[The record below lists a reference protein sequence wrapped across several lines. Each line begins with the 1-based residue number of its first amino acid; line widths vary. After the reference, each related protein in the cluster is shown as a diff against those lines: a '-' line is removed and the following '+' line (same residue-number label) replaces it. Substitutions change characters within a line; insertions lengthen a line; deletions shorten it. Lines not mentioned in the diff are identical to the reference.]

1 MKKSVLSIVLTVV
14 MLFSLTATVWGS
26 AWPVVD
32 SGYCGY
38 WDDNY
43 EDRENIT
50 WQLMKDGT
58 LEFFGEG
65 YMEDFSYN
73 RVPWKDYADQIKEVV
88 IYGPQDDL
96 KSCIFSISSYA
107 FIGCKNLTKV
117 TIPHTVVEIGEDAFG
132 SCKSLTEITLP
143 DSIEKMGYGVFG
155 SSGLKRIRLP
165 EKLTTLPYGTFSG
178 CADLESVDFPAGLTE
193 IKDRAFEKSGLVRIE
208 LPDTVTTMGLDVF
221 SKCPNLEFV
230 KLPRNLEVI
239 ETGMFEKCAKLQ
251 SVVFPENVK
260 VIGRLAFMWCDELQ
274 NFTLPESVE
283 TIGLQAFIDCESL
296 TEVTIPAN
304 VTTIEQNSFSG
315 CGKLRAIYV
324 AEGNQAYQSV
334 DGVLMTKDGTMVHT
348 CPGAK
353 EGTFVIPNGVTTIAS
368 LAFFDCQNL
377 KRLVIPAT
385 LTTINERG
393 FDFCDN
399 LLSFYFS
406 GAAPEEELLK
416 KMDIS
421 SDATLYY
428 LEGQPGWTSPTYLGY
443 KTALWDGSSKLPGT
457 LPAGDTNG
465 DGRVGVE
472 DVQQL
477 YGYLTGQNTI
487 TIAEKMA
494 ADVNNDDEVDVYDLQ
509 LLYERLA
516 QGTTL

>member
-43 EDRENIT
+43 SDRKNMT

-65 YMEDFSYN
+65 YMEEYSYN
-73 RVPWKDYADQIKEVV
+73 RNAPWEQYKDQITKVV

-107 FIGCKNLTKV
+107 FSGCKNLKKIS
-117 TIPHTVVEIGEDAFG
+117 IPVSVEIIGFAAFSG
-132 SCKSLTEITLP
+132 SGIESIHLP
-143 DSIEKMGYGVFG
+143 AN
-155 SSGLKRIRLP
+155 LKTIS
-165 EKLTTLPYGTFSG
+165 TAAFSG
-178 CADLESVDFPAGLTE
+178 CTNLKSVEFPEALTKIES
-193 IKDRAFEKSGLVRIE
+193 RAFEKSGLIRME
-208 LPDTVTTMGLDVF
+208 LPDTVTTMGSDVF
-221 SKCPNLEFV
+221 SECPNLEFV

-239 ETGMFEKCAKLQ
+239 EMSMFKKCAKLQ

-304 VTTIEQNSFSG
+304 VTIIEQNSFSG
-315 CGKLRAIYV
+315 CGKLQAIYV
-324 AEGNQAYQSV
+324 AEGNPAYQSV

-428 LEGQPGWTSPTYLGY
+428 LEGQSGWTSPTYLGY

-457 LPAGDTNG
+457 LPAGDANG

-487 TIAEKMA
+487 TITEKMA
-494 ADVNNDDEVDVYDLQ
+494 ADVNNDGEVDVYDLQ

>member
-43 EDRENIT
+43 RDRENMT

-88 IYGPQDDL
+88 IYGPQDEL
-96 KSCIFSISSYA
+96 KSCILSIGRYA
-107 FIGCKNLTKV
+107 FSGCKNLKKIS
-117 TIPHTVVEIGEDAFG
+117 IPVSVEIIGLAAFSG
-132 SCKSLTEITLP
+132 SGIESIHLP
-143 DSIEKMGYGVFG
+143 AN
-155 SSGLKRIRLP
+155 LKTIS
-165 EKLTTLPYGTFSG
+165 TAAFSG
-178 CADLESVDFPAGLTE
+178 CTNLKSVEFPEALTKIES
-193 IKDRAFEKSGLVRIE
+193 RAFEKSGLVRME
-208 LPDTVTTMGLDVF
+208 LPDTVTTMGSGVF
-221 SKCPNLEFV
+221 SECPNLEFV
-230 KLPRNLEVI
+230 KLPRNLEII
-239 ETGMFEKCAKLQ
+239 ELSMFKKCAKLQ

-260 VIGRLAFMWCDELQ
+260 VIGRWAFMWCDELQ

-296 TEVTIPAN
+296 TEVTIPAK
-304 VTTIEQNSFSG
+304 VTKIEQNSFSG

-353 EGTFVIPNGVTTIAS
+353 EGVFVIPDGATTIES
-368 LAFFDCQNL
+368 CCFFDCQNL

-428 LEGQPGWTSPTYLGY
+428 LEGQSGWTSPTYLGY

-457 LPAGDTNG
+457 LPAGDANG

-494 ADVNNDDEVDVYDLQ
+494 ADVNNDGEVDVYDLQ

>member
-43 EDRENIT
+43 SDRKNMT

-73 RVPWKDYADQIKEVV
+73 RVPWKDYVDQIKEVV
-88 IYGPQDDL
+88 IYGPQDEL
-96 KSCIFSISSYA
+96 KSCILSIGRYA
-107 FIGCKNLTKV
+107 FSGCKNLKKIS
-117 TIPHTVVEIGEDAFG
+117 IPVSVEIIGLAAFSG
-132 SCKSLTEITLP
+132 SGIESIHLP
-143 DSIEKMGYGVFG
+143 AN
-155 SSGLKRIRLP
+155 LKTIS
-165 EKLTTLPYGTFSG
+165 TAAFSG
-178 CADLESVDFPAGLTE
+178 CTNLKSVEFPAGLTKIE
-193 IKDRAFEKSGLVRIE
+193 NMAFEKSGLIRME
-208 LPDTVTTMGLDVF
+208 LPDTVTTMGSGVF
-221 SKCPNLEFV
+221 SECPNLEFV

-239 ETGMFEKCAKLQ
+239 EMSMFKKCAKLQ

-260 VIGRLAFMWCDELQ
+260 VIGRWAFMWCDELQ

-304 VTTIEQNSFSG
+304 VTIIEQNSFSG

-324 AEGNQAYQSV
+324 AEGNPAYQSV

-428 LEGQPGWTSPTYLGY
+428 LEGQSGWTSPTYLGY
-443 KTALWDGSSKLPGT
+443 KTALWDGSSQLPGT
-457 LPAGDTNG
+457 LPAGDANG

>member
-73 RVPWKDYADQIKEVV
+73 RVPWKDYVDQIKEVV
-88 IYGPQDDL
+88 IYGPQDEL
-96 KSCIFSISSYA
+96 KSCILSIGRYA
-107 FIGCKNLTKV
+107 FSGCKNLKKIS
-117 TIPHTVVEIGEDAFG
+117 IPVSVEIIGLAAFSG
-132 SCKSLTEITLP
+132 SGIESIHLP
-143 DSIEKMGYGVFG
+143 AN
-155 SSGLKRIRLP
+155 LKTIS
-165 EKLTTLPYGTFSG
+165 TAAFSG
-178 CADLESVDFPAGLTE
+178 CTNLKSVEFPAGLTKIE
-193 IKDRAFEKSGLVRIE
+193 NMAFEKSGLIRME
-208 LPDTVTTMGLDVF
+208 LPDTVTTMGSGVF
-221 SKCPNLEFV
+221 SECPNLEFV

-239 ETGMFEKCAKLQ
+239 EMSMFKKCAKLQ

-304 VTTIEQNSFSG
+304 VTIIEQNSFSG
-315 CGKLRAIYV
+315 CGKLQAIYV
-324 AEGNQAYQSV
+324 AEGNPAYQSV

-428 LEGQPGWTSPTYLGY
+428 LEGQSGWTSPTYLGY

-457 LPAGDTNG
+457 LPAGDANG

-487 TIAEKMA
+487 TITEKMA
-494 ADVNNDDEVDVYDLQ
+494 ADVNNDGEVDVYDLQ

>member
-43 EDRENIT
+43 SDRKNMT

-65 YMEDFSYN
+65 YMEDFSYYS
-73 RVPWKDYADQIKEVV
+73 VPWKDYVDQIKEVV
-88 IYGPQDDL
+88 IYGPQDEL
-96 KSCIFSISSYA
+96 KSCIFSIGRYA
-107 FIGCKNLTKV
+107 FSGCKNLKKIS
-117 TIPHTVVEIGEDAFG
+117 IPVSVEIIGLAAFSG
-132 SCKSLTEITLP
+132 SGIESIHLP
-143 DSIEKMGYGVFG
+143 AN
-155 SSGLKRIRLP
+155 LKTIS
-165 EKLTTLPYGTFSG
+165 TAAFSG
-178 CADLESVDFPAGLTE
+178 CTNLKSVEFPEALTKIES
-193 IKDRAFEKSGLVRIE
+193 RAFEKSGLIRME
-208 LPDTVTTMGLDVF
+208 LPDTVTTMGSGVF
-221 SKCPNLEFV
+221 SECPNLEFV
-230 KLPRNLEVI
+230 KLPRNLEII
-239 ETGMFEKCAKLQ
+239 ELSMFEKCAKLQ

-260 VIGRLAFMWCDELQ
+260 VIGRWAFMWCDELQ

-296 TEVTIPAN
+296 TEVTIPAK
-304 VTTIEQNSFSG
+304 VTKIEQNSFSG

-428 LEGQPGWTSPTYLGY
+428 LEGQSGWTSPTYLGY

-457 LPAGDTNG
+457 LPAGDANG

-487 TIAEKMA
+487 TITEKMA
-494 ADVNNDDEVDVYDLQ
+494 ADVNNDGEVDVYDLQ

>member
-43 EDRENIT
+43 SDRKNMT

-65 YMEDFSYN
+65 YMEDFSYYS
-73 RVPWKDYADQIKEVV
+73 VPWKDYVDQIKEVV
-88 IYGPQDDL
+88 IYGPQDEL
-96 KSCIFSISSYA
+96 KSCIFSIGRYA
-107 FIGCKNLTKV
+107 FSGCKNLKKIS
-117 TIPHTVVEIGEDAFG
+117 IPVSVEIIGLAAFSG
-132 SCKSLTEITLP
+132 SGIESIHLP
-143 DSIEKMGYGVFG
+143 AN
-155 SSGLKRIRLP
+155 LKTIS
-165 EKLTTLPYGTFSG
+165 TAAFSG
-178 CADLESVDFPAGLTE
+178 CTNLKSVEFPEALTKIESH
-193 IKDRAFEKSGLVRIE
+193 AFEKSGLIRME
-208 LPDTVTTMGLDVF
+208 LPDTVTTMGSGVF
-221 SKCPNLEFV
+221 SECPNLEFV
-230 KLPRNLEVI
+230 KLPRNLEII
-239 ETGMFEKCAKLQ
+239 ELSMFEKCAKLQ

-260 VIGRLAFMWCDELQ
+260 VIGRWAFMWCDELQ

-296 TEVTIPAN
+296 TEVTIPAK
-304 VTTIEQNSFSG
+304 VTKIEQNSFSG

-393 FDFCDN
+393 FDSCDN

-428 LEGQPGWTSPTYLGY
+428 LEGQSGWTSPTYLGY

-457 LPAGDTNG
+457 LPAGDANG

-487 TIAEKMA
+487 TITEKMA
-494 ADVNNDDEVDVYDLQ
+494 ADVNNDGEVDVYDLQ

>member
-73 RVPWKDYADQIKEVV
+73 RVPWKDYVDQIKEVV
-88 IYGPQDDL
+88 IYGPQDEL
-96 KSCIFSISSYA
+96 KSCILSIGRYA
-107 FIGCKNLTKV
+107 FSGCKNLKKIS
-117 TIPHTVVEIGEDAFG
+117 IPVSVEIIGLAAFSG
-132 SCKSLTEITLP
+132 SGIESIHLP
-143 DSIEKMGYGVFG
+143 AN
-155 SSGLKRIRLP
+155 LKTIS
-165 EKLTTLPYGTFSG
+165 TAAFSG
-178 CADLESVDFPAGLTE
+178 CTNLKSVEFPAGLTKIE
-193 IKDRAFEKSGLVRIE
+193 NMAFEKSGLIRME
-208 LPDTVTTMGLDVF
+208 LPDTVTTMGSGVF
-221 SKCPNLEFV
+221 SECPNLEFV

-239 ETGMFEKCAKLQ
+239 EMSMFKKCAKLQ

-260 VIGRLAFMWCDELQ
+260 VIGRWAFMWCDELQ

-304 VTTIEQNSFSG
+304 VTIIEQNSFSG

-324 AEGNQAYQSV
+324 AEGNPAYQSV

-428 LEGQPGWTSPTYLGY
+428 LEGQSGWTSPTYLGY

-457 LPAGDTNG
+457 LPAGDANG

-487 TIAEKMA
+487 TITEKMA
-494 ADVNNDDEVDVYDLQ
+494 ADVNNDGEVDVYDLQ

>member
-43 EDRENIT
+43 SDRKNMT

-73 RVPWKDYADQIKEVV
+73 RVPWKDYVDQIKEVV
-88 IYGPQDDL
+88 IYGPQDEL
-96 KSCIFSISSYA
+96 KSCILSIGRYA
-107 FIGCKNLTKV
+107 FSGCKNLKKIS
-117 TIPHTVVEIGEDAFG
+117 IPVSVEIIGLAAFSG
-132 SCKSLTEITLP
+132 SGIESIHLP
-143 DSIEKMGYGVFG
+143 AN
-155 SSGLKRIRLP
+155 LKTIS
-165 EKLTTLPYGTFSG
+165 TAAFSG
-178 CADLESVDFPAGLTE
+178 CTNLKSVEFPAGLTKIE
-193 IKDRAFEKSGLVRIE
+193 NMAFEKSGLIRME
-208 LPDTVTTMGLDVF
+208 LPDTVTTMGSGVF
-221 SKCPNLEFV
+221 SECPNLEFV

-239 ETGMFEKCAKLQ
+239 EMSMFKKCAKLQ

-260 VIGRLAFMWCDELQ
+260 VIGRWAFMWCDELQ

-324 AEGNQAYQSV
+324 AEGNPAYQSV

-428 LEGQPGWTSPTYLGY
+428 LEGQSGWTSPTYLGY

-457 LPAGDTNG
+457 LPAGDANG

-487 TIAEKMA
+487 TITEKMA
-494 ADVNNDDEVDVYDLQ
+494 ADVNNDGEVDVYDLQ

>member
-43 EDRENIT
+43 SDRKNMT

-65 YMEDFSYN
+65 YMEDFSYY
-73 RVPWKDYADQIKEVV
+73 RVPWKDYVDQIKEVV
-88 IYGPQDDL
+88 IYGLQDDL
-96 KSCIFSISSYA
+96 KSCILSIGRYA
-107 FIGCKNLTKV
+107 FSGCKNLKKIS
-117 TIPHTVVEIGEDAFG
+117 IPVSVEIIGLAAFSG
-132 SCKSLTEITLP
+132 SGIESIHLP
-143 DSIEKMGYGVFG
+143 AN
-155 SSGLKRIRLP
+155 LKTIS
-165 EKLTTLPYGTFSG
+165 TAAFSG
-178 CADLESVDFPAGLTE
+178 CTNLKSVEFPAGLTKIE
-193 IKDRAFEKSGLVRIE
+193 NMAFEKSGLIRME
-208 LPDTVTTMGLDVF
+208 LPDTVTTMGSGVF
-221 SKCPNLEFV
+221 SECPNLEFV

-239 ETGMFEKCAKLQ
+239 EMSMFKKCAKLQ

-260 VIGRLAFMWCDELQ
+260 VIGRWAFMWCDELQ

-324 AEGNQAYQSV
+324 AEGNPAYQSV

-428 LEGQPGWTSPTYLGY
+428 LEGQSGWTSPTYLGY

-457 LPAGDTNG
+457 LPAGDANG

-477 YGYLTGQNTI
+477 YGYLTGQDTI
-487 TIAEKMA
+487 TITEKMA
-494 ADVNNDDEVDVYDLQ
+494 ADVNNDGEVDVYDLQ

>member
-43 EDRENIT
+43 SDRKNMT

-73 RVPWKDYADQIKEVV
+73 RVPWKDYVDQIKEVV
-88 IYGPQDDL
+88 IYGPQDEL
-96 KSCIFSISSYA
+96 KSCILSIGRYA
-107 FIGCKNLTKV
+107 FSGCKNLKKIS
-117 TIPHTVVEIGEDAFG
+117 IPVSVEIIGLAAFSG
-132 SCKSLTEITLP
+132 SGIESIHLP
-143 DSIEKMGYGVFG
+143 ANLKTI
-155 SSGLKRIRLP
+155 SSAA
-165 EKLTTLPYGTFSG
+165 FSG
-178 CADLESVDFPAGLTE
+178 CTNLKSVEFPAGLTKIE
-193 IKDRAFEKSGLVRIE
+193 NMAFEKSGLIRME
-208 LPDTVTTMGLDVF
+208 LPDTVTTMGSGVF
-221 SKCPNLEFV
+221 SECPNLEFV

-239 ETGMFEKCAKLQ
+239 EMSMFKKCAKLQ

-260 VIGRLAFMWCDELQ
+260 VIGRWAFMWCDELQ

-304 VTTIEQNSFSG
+304 VTIIEQNSFSG

-324 AEGNQAYQSV
+324 AEGNPAYQSV

-416 KMDIS
+416 KMDIR

-428 LEGQPGWTSPTYLGY
+428 LEGQSGWTSPTYLGY

-457 LPAGDTNG
+457 LPAGDANG

-494 ADVNNDDEVDVYDLQ
+494 ADVNNDGEVDVYDLQ

>member
-43 EDRENIT
+43 SDRKNMT

-73 RVPWKDYADQIKEVV
+73 RVPWKDYVDQIKEVV
-88 IYGPQDDL
+88 IYGPQDEL
-96 KSCIFSISSYA
+96 KSCILSIGRYA
-107 FIGCKNLTKV
+107 FSGCKNLKKIS
-117 TIPHTVVEIGEDAFG
+117 IPVSVEIIGLAAFSG
-132 SCKSLTEITLP
+132 SGIESIHLP
-143 DSIEKMGYGVFG
+143 AN
-155 SSGLKRIRLP
+155 LKTIS
-165 EKLTTLPYGTFSG
+165 TAAFSG
-178 CADLESVDFPAGLTE
+178 CTNLKSVEFPAGLTKIE
-193 IKDRAFEKSGLVRIE
+193 NMAFEKSGLIRME
-208 LPDTVTTMGLDVF
+208 LPDTVTTMGSGVF
-221 SKCPNLEFV
+221 SECPNLEFV

-239 ETGMFEKCAKLQ
+239 EMSMFKKCAKLQ

-260 VIGRLAFMWCDELQ
+260 VIGRWAFMWCDELQ

-304 VTTIEQNSFSG
+304 VTIIEQNSFSG

-324 AEGNQAYQSV
+324 AEGNPAYQSV

-399 LLSFYFS
+399 LLSFYSS

-428 LEGQPGWTSPTYLGY
+428 LEGQSGWTSPTYLGY

-457 LPAGDTNG
+457 LPAGDANG

-487 TIAEKMA
+487 TITEKMA
-494 ADVNNDDEVDVYDLQ
+494 ADVNNDGEVDVYDLQ
-509 LLYERLA
+509 LLYECLA

>member
-43 EDRENIT
+43 SDRKNMT

-65 YMEDFSYN
+65 YMEDFSYYS
-73 RVPWKDYADQIKEVV
+73 VPWKDYVDQIKEVV
-88 IYGPQDDL
+88 IYGPQDEL
-96 KSCIFSISSYA
+96 KSCIFSIGRYA
-107 FIGCKNLTKV
+107 FSGCKNLKKIS
-117 TIPHTVVEIGEDAFG
+117 IPVSVEIIGLAAFSG
-132 SCKSLTEITLP
+132 SGIESIHLP
-143 DSIEKMGYGVFG
+143 AN
-155 SSGLKRIRLP
+155 LKTIS
-165 EKLTTLPYGTFSG
+165 TAAFSG
-178 CADLESVDFPAGLTE
+178 CTNLKSVEFPEALTKIES
-193 IKDRAFEKSGLVRIE
+193 RAFEKSGLIRME
-208 LPDTVTTMGLDVF
+208 LPDTVTTMGSGVF
-221 SKCPNLEFV
+221 SECPNLEFV
-230 KLPRNLEVI
+230 KLPRNLEII
-239 ETGMFEKCAKLQ
+239 ELSMFEKCAKLQ

-260 VIGRLAFMWCDELQ
+260 VIGRWAFMWCDELQ

-296 TEVTIPAN
+296 TEVTIPAK
-304 VTTIEQNSFSG
+304 VTKIEQNSFSG

-324 AEGNQAYQSV
+324 AEGNPAYQSV

-406 GAAPEEELLK
+406 GTAPEEELLK

-428 LEGQPGWTSPTYLGY
+428 LEGQSGWTSPTYLGY

-457 LPAGDTNG
+457 LPAGDANG

-494 ADVNNDDEVDVYDLQ
+494 ADVNNDGEVDVYDLQ

>member
-43 EDRENIT
+43 SDRKNIT

-65 YMEDFSYN
+65 YMEDFSYYS
-73 RVPWKDYADQIKEVV
+73 VPWKDYVDQIKEVV
-88 IYGPQDDL
+88 IYGPQDEL
-96 KSCIFSISSYA
+96 KSCILSIGRYA
-107 FIGCKNLTKV
+107 FSGCKNLKKIS
-117 TIPHTVVEIGEDAFG
+117 IPVSVEIIGLAAFSG
-132 SCKSLTEITLP
+132 SGIESIHLP
-143 DSIEKMGYGVFG
+143 AN
-155 SSGLKRIRLP
+155 LKTIS
-165 EKLTTLPYGTFSG
+165 TAAFSG
-178 CADLESVDFPAGLTE
+178 CTNLKSVEFPAGLTKIE
-193 IKDRAFEKSGLVRIE
+193 NMAFEKSGLIRME
-208 LPDTVTTMGLDVF
+208 LPDTVTTMGSGVF
-221 SKCPNLEFV
+221 SECPNLEFV
-230 KLPRNLEVI
+230 KLPRNLEII
-239 ETGMFEKCAKLQ
+239 EMSMFKKCAKLQ

-260 VIGRLAFMWCDELQ
+260 VIGRWAFMWCDELQ

-304 VTTIEQNSFSG
+304 VTIIEQNSFSG

-428 LEGQPGWTSPTYLGY
+428 LEGQSGWTSPTYLGY

-457 LPAGDTNG
+457 LPAGDANG

>member
-43 EDRENIT
+43 SDRKNMT

-65 YMEDFSYN
+65 YMEDFSYYS
-73 RVPWKDYADQIKEVV
+73 VPWKDYVDQIKEVV
-88 IYGPQDDL
+88 IYGPQDEL
-96 KSCIFSISSYA
+96 KSCIFSIGRYA
-107 FIGCKNLTKV
+107 FSGCKNLKKIS
-117 TIPHTVVEIGEDAFG
+117 IPVSVEIIGLAAFSG
-132 SCKSLTEITLP
+132 SGIESIHLP
-143 DSIEKMGYGVFG
+143 AN
-155 SSGLKRIRLP
+155 LKTIS
-165 EKLTTLPYGTFSG
+165 TAAFSG
-178 CADLESVDFPAGLTE
+178 CTNLKSVEFPEALTKIES
-193 IKDRAFEKSGLVRIE
+193 RAFEKSGLIRME
-208 LPDTVTTMGLDVF
+208 LPDTVTTMGSGVF
-221 SKCPNLEFV
+221 SECPNLEFV
-230 KLPRNLEVI
+230 KLPRNLEII
-239 ETGMFEKCAKLQ
+239 ELSMFEKCAKLQ

-260 VIGRLAFMWCDELQ
+260 VIGRWAFMWCDELQ

-296 TEVTIPAN
+296 TEVTIPAK
-304 VTTIEQNSFSG
+304 VTKIEQNSFSG

-393 FDFCDN
+393 FDSCDN

-428 LEGQPGWTSPTYLGY
+428 LEGQSGWTSPTYLGY

-457 LPAGDTNG
+457 LPAGDANG

-494 ADVNNDDEVDVYDLQ
+494 ADVNNDGEVDVYDLQ

>member
-43 EDRENIT
+43 SDRKNMT

-73 RVPWKDYADQIKEVV
+73 RVPWKDYVDQIKEVV
-88 IYGPQDDL
+88 IYGPQDEL
-96 KSCIFSISSYA
+96 KSCILSIGRYA
-107 FIGCKNLTKV
+107 FSGCKNLKKIS
-117 TIPHTVVEIGEDAFG
+117 IPVSVEIIGLAAFSG
-132 SCKSLTEITLP
+132 SGIESIHLP
-143 DSIEKMGYGVFG
+143 AN
-155 SSGLKRIRLP
+155 LKTIS
-165 EKLTTLPYGTFSG
+165 TAAFSG
-178 CADLESVDFPAGLTE
+178 CTNLKSVEFPAGLTKIE
-193 IKDRAFEKSGLVRIE
+193 NMAFEKSGLIRME
-208 LPDTVTTMGLDVF
+208 LPDTVTTMGSGVF
-221 SKCPNLEFV
+221 SECPNLEFV

-239 ETGMFEKCAKLQ
+239 EMSMFKKCAKLQ

-260 VIGRLAFMWCDELQ
+260 VIGRWAFMWCDELQ

-304 VTTIEQNSFSG
+304 VTIIEQNSFSG

-324 AEGNQAYQSV
+324 AEGNPAYQSV

-421 SDATLYY
+421 SGATLYY
-428 LEGQPGWTSPTYLGY
+428 LEGQSGWTSPTYLGY
-443 KTALWDGSSKLPGT
+443 KTALWDGSSQLPGT
-457 LPAGDTNG
+457 LPAGDANG

-494 ADVNNDDEVDVYDLQ
+494 ADVNNDGEVDVYDLQ

>member
-43 EDRENIT
+43 SDRKNMT

-73 RVPWKDYADQIKEVV
+73 RVPWKDYVDQIKEVV
-88 IYGPQDDL
+88 IYGPQDEL
-96 KSCIFSISSYA
+96 KSCILSIGRYA
-107 FIGCKNLTKV
+107 FSGCKNLKKIS
-117 TIPHTVVEIGEDAFG
+117 IPVSVEIIGLAAFSG
-132 SCKSLTEITLP
+132 SGIESIHLP
-143 DSIEKMGYGVFG
+143 AN
-155 SSGLKRIRLP
+155 LKTIS
-165 EKLTTLPYGTFSG
+165 TAAFSG
-178 CADLESVDFPAGLTE
+178 CTNLKSVEFPEALTKIES
-193 IKDRAFEKSGLVRIE
+193 RAFEKSGLVRME
-208 LPDTVTTMGLDVF
+208 LPDTVTTMGSDVF
-221 SKCPNLEFV
+221 SECPNLEFV

-239 ETGMFEKCAKLQ
+239 EMSMFKKCAKLQ

-260 VIGRLAFMWCDELQ
+260 VIGRWAFMWCDELQ

-304 VTTIEQNSFSG
+304 VTIIEQNSFSG

-324 AEGNQAYQSV
+324 AEGNPAYQSV

-428 LEGQPGWTSPTYLGY
+428 LEGQSGWTSPTYLGY
-443 KTALWDGSSKLPGT
+443 KTALWDGSSQLPGT
-457 LPAGDTNG
+457 LPAGDANG

-487 TIAEKMA
+487 TITEKMA
-494 ADVNNDDEVDVYDLQ
+494 ADVNNDGEVDVYDLQ

>member
-43 EDRENIT
+43 SDRKNMT

-65 YMEDFSYN
+65 YMEDFSYYS
-73 RVPWKDYADQIKEVV
+73 VPWKDYVDQIKEVV
-88 IYGPQDDL
+88 IYGPQDEL
-96 KSCIFSISSYA
+96 ESCIFSIGRYA
-107 FIGCKNLTKV
+107 FSGCKNLKKIS
-117 TIPHTVVEIGEDAFG
+117 IPVSVEIIGLAAFSG
-132 SCKSLTEITLP
+132 SGIESIHLP
-143 DSIEKMGYGVFG
+143 AN
-155 SSGLKRIRLP
+155 LKTIS
-165 EKLTTLPYGTFSG
+165 TAAFSG
-178 CADLESVDFPAGLTE
+178 CTNLKSVEFPEALTKIES
-193 IKDRAFEKSGLVRIE
+193 RAFEKSGLVRME
-208 LPDTVTTMGLDVF
+208 LPDTVTTMGSDVF
-221 SKCPNLEFV
+221 SECPNLEFV

-239 ETGMFEKCAKLQ
+239 EMSMFKKCAKLQ

-260 VIGRLAFMWCDELQ
+260 VIGRWAFMWCDELQ

-304 VTTIEQNSFSG
+304 VTIIEQNSFSG

-324 AEGNQAYQSV
+324 AEGNPAYQSV

-353 EGTFVIPNGVTTIAS
+353 EGIFVIPNGVTTIAS

-428 LEGQPGWTSPTYLGY
+428 LEGQSGWTSPTYLGY

-457 LPAGDTNG
+457 LPAGDANG

-487 TIAEKMA
+487 TITEKMA
-494 ADVNNDDEVDVYDLQ
+494 ADVNNDGEVDVYDLQ

>member
-43 EDRENIT
+43 SDRKNMT

-65 YMEDFSYN
+65 YMEDFSYYS
-73 RVPWKDYADQIKEVV
+73 VPWKDYVDQIKEVV
-88 IYGPQDDL
+88 IYGPQDEL
-96 KSCIFSISSYA
+96 KSCIFSIGRYA
-107 FIGCKNLTKV
+107 FSGCKNLKKIS
-117 TIPHTVVEIGEDAFG
+117 IPVSVEIIGFAAFSG
-132 SCKSLTEITLP
+132 SGIESIHLP
-143 DSIEKMGYGVFG
+143 AN
-155 SSGLKRIRLP
+155 LKTIS
-165 EKLTTLPYGTFSG
+165 TAAFSG
-178 CADLESVDFPAGLTE
+178 CTNLKSVEFPEALTKIES
-193 IKDRAFEKSGLVRIE
+193 RAFEKSGLVRME
-208 LPDTVTTMGLDVF
+208 LPDTVTTMGSDVF
-221 SKCPNLEFV
+221 SECPNLEFV

-239 ETGMFEKCAKLQ
+239 EMSMFKKCAKLQ
-251 SVVFPENVK
+251 SVIFPENVK
-260 VIGRLAFMWCDELQ
+260 VIGRWAFMWCDELQ

-304 VTTIEQNSFSG
+304 VTIIEQNSFSG

-324 AEGNQAYQSV
+324 AEGNPAYQSV

-428 LEGQPGWTSPTYLGY
+428 LEGQSGWTSPTYLGY

-457 LPAGDTNG
+457 LPAGDANG

-487 TIAEKMA
+487 TITEKMA
-494 ADVNNDDEVDVYDLQ
+494 ADVNNDGEVDVYDLQ
-509 LLYERLA
+509 LLYECLA

>member
-43 EDRENIT
+43 RDRENMT

-96 KSCIFSISSYA
+96 KSCILSIGRYA
-107 FIGCKNLTKV
+107 FSGCKNLKKIS
-117 TIPHTVVEIGEDAFG
+117 IPVSVEIIGLAAFSG
-132 SCKSLTEITLP
+132 SGIESIHLP
-143 DSIEKMGYGVFG
+143 AN
-155 SSGLKRIRLP
+155 LKTIS
-165 EKLTTLPYGTFSG
+165 TAAFSG
-178 CADLESVDFPAGLTE
+178 CTNLKSVEFPAGLTKIE
-193 IKDRAFEKSGLVRIE
+193 NMAFEKSGLIRME
-208 LPDTVTTMGLDVF
+208 LPDTVTTMGSGVF
-221 SKCPNLEFV
+221 SECPNLEFV

>member
-43 EDRENIT
+43 RDRENMT

-88 IYGPQDDL
+88 IYGPQDEL
-96 KSCIFSISSYA
+96 KSCILSIGRYA
-107 FIGCKNLTKV
+107 FSGCKNLKKIS
-117 TIPHTVVEIGEDAFG
+117 IPVSVEIIGLAAFSG
-132 SCKSLTEITLP
+132 SGIESIHLP
-143 DSIEKMGYGVFG
+143 AN
-155 SSGLKRIRLP
+155 LKTIS
-165 EKLTTLPYGTFSG
+165 TAAFSG
-178 CADLESVDFPAGLTE
+178 CTNLKSVEFPAALTKIE
-193 IKDRAFEKSGLVRIE
+193 NMAFEKSGLIRME
-208 LPDTVTTMGLDVF
+208 LPDTVTTMGSGVF
-221 SKCPNLEFV
+221 SECPNLEFV
-230 KLPRNLEVI
+230 KLPRNLEII
-239 ETGMFEKCAKLQ
+239 ELSMFEKCAKLQ

-260 VIGRLAFMWCDELQ
+260 VIGRWAFMWCDELQ

-304 VTTIEQNSFSG
+304 VTIIEQNSFSG

-324 AEGNQAYQSV
+324 AEGNPAYQSV

-428 LEGQPGWTSPTYLGY
+428 LEGQSGWTSPTYLGY
-443 KTALWDGSSKLPGT
+443 KTALWDGSSQLPGT
-457 LPAGDTNG
+457 LPAGDANG

-487 TIAEKMA
+487 TITEKMA
-494 ADVNNDDEVDVYDLQ
+494 ADVNNDGEVDVYDLQ

>member
-43 EDRENIT
+43 SDRKNMT

-65 YMEDFSYN
+65 YMEDFSYYS
-73 RVPWKDYADQIKEVV
+73 VPWKDYVDQIKEVV
-88 IYGPQDDL
+88 IYGPQDEL
-96 KSCIFSISSYA
+96 KSCIFSIGRYA
-107 FIGCKNLTKV
+107 FSGCKNLKKIS
-117 TIPHTVVEIGEDAFG
+117 IPVSVEIIGLAAFSG
-132 SCKSLTEITLP
+132 SGIESIHLP
-143 DSIEKMGYGVFG
+143 AN
-155 SSGLKRIRLP
+155 LKTIS
-165 EKLTTLPYGTFSG
+165 TAAFSG
-178 CADLESVDFPAGLTE
+178 CTNLKSVEFPAGLTKIE
-193 IKDRAFEKSGLVRIE
+193 NMAFEKSGLIRME
-208 LPDTVTTMGLDVF
+208 LPDTVTTMGSGVF
-221 SKCPNLEFV
+221 SECPNLEFV

-239 ETGMFEKCAKLQ
+239 EMSMFKKCAKLQ

-260 VIGRLAFMWCDELQ
+260 VIGRWAFMWCDELQ

-324 AEGNQAYQSV
+324 AEGNPAYQSV

-428 LEGQPGWTSPTYLGY
+428 LEGQSGWTSPTYLGY

-457 LPAGDTNG
+457 LPAGDANG

-487 TIAEKMA
+487 TITEKMA
-494 ADVNNDDEVDVYDLQ
+494 ADVNNDGEVDVYDLQ

>member
-43 EDRENIT
+43 RDRENMT

-65 YMEDFSYN
+65 YMEDFSYYS
-73 RVPWKDYADQIKEVV
+73 VPWKDYVDQIKEVV
-88 IYGPQDDL
+88 IYGPQDEL
-96 KSCIFSISSYA
+96 KSCIFSIGRYA
-107 FIGCKNLTKV
+107 FSGCKNLKKIS
-117 TIPHTVVEIGEDAFG
+117 IPVSVEIIGFAAFSG
-132 SCKSLTEITLP
+132 SGIESIHLP
-143 DSIEKMGYGVFG
+143 AN
-155 SSGLKRIRLP
+155 LKTIS
-165 EKLTTLPYGTFSG
+165 TAAFSG
-178 CADLESVDFPAGLTE
+178 CTNLKSVEFPEALTKIES
-193 IKDRAFEKSGLVRIE
+193 RAFEKSGLVRME
-208 LPDTVTTMGLDVF
+208 LPDTVTTMGSDVF
-221 SKCPNLEFV
+221 SECPNLEFV

-239 ETGMFEKCAKLQ
+239 EMSMFKKCAKLQ

-304 VTTIEQNSFSG
+304 VTIIEQNSFSG

-324 AEGNQAYQSV
+324 AEGNPAYQSV

-428 LEGQPGWTSPTYLGY
+428 LEGQSGWTSPTYLGY

-457 LPAGDTNG
+457 LPAGDANG

-487 TIAEKMA
+487 TITEKMA
-494 ADVNNDDEVDVYDLQ
+494 ADVNNDGEVDVYDLQ

>member
-43 EDRENIT
+43 SDRKNMT

-65 YMEDFSYN
+65 YMEDFSYHS
-73 RVPWKDYADQIKEVV
+73 VPWKDYVDQIKEVV

-107 FIGCKNLTKV
+107 FSGCKNLKKIS
-117 TIPHTVVEIGEDAFG
+117 IPVSVEIIGLAAFSG
-132 SCKSLTEITLP
+132 SGIESIHLP
-143 DSIEKMGYGVFG
+143 AN
-155 SSGLKRIRLP
+155 LKTIS
-165 EKLTTLPYGTFSG
+165 TAAFSG
-178 CADLESVDFPAGLTE
+178 CTNLKSVEFPDALAKIE
-193 IKDRAFEKSGLVRIE
+193 HHAFEKSGLVRME
-208 LPDTVTTMGLDVF
+208 LPDTVTTMGSGVF
-221 SKCPNLEFV
+221 SECPNLEFV

-239 ETGMFEKCAKLQ
+239 EMSMFKKCAKLQ

-304 VTTIEQNSFSG
+304 VTIIEQNSFSG

-324 AEGNQAYQSV
+324 AEGNPAYQSV

-428 LEGQPGWTSPTYLGY
+428 LEGQSGWTSPTYLGY
-443 KTALWDGSSKLPGT
+443 KTALWDGSSQLPGT
-457 LPAGDTNG
+457 LPAGDANG

-487 TIAEKMA
+487 TITEKMA
-494 ADVNNDDEVDVYDLQ
+494 ADVNNDGEVDVYDLQ

-516 QGTTL
+516 QGMTL